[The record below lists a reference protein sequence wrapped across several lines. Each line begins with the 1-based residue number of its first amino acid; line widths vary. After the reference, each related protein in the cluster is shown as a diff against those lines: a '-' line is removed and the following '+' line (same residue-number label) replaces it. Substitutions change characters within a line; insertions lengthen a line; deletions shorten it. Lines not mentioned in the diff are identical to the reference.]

1 MDKIDK
7 EKFFMFYERWYE
19 QMKCLPDKE
28 RLEVYDSICEYAFN
42 HIVTDL
48 VYYLE
53 CVMCNIRKQIDNN
66 EEKHQKFL
74 EKQHKNGLK
83 GGRPRKNPQEPK
95 KAMGYLENPQE
106 PKKAIN
112 KNKNENKNKNKN
124 EKDNNC
130 IIKDYVSDETSDA
143 ASETEEKK
151 ALRSEEKGKK
161 VFAKRIISF
170 FNEKIKENNSA
181 IKPVIVTTDKRI
193 SQINARAIQ
202 YDNAEEMM
210 KTAIVKA
217 TQSQFLNGA
226 NNRNWI
232 ATFDWIFRPNNFPKI
247 LEGNYDNGNH
257 NQQQANNGSI
267 YDGGRAARRQ
277 EFINHVRERF
287 AQPNTETEDIPE
299 ALRDI

>member
-1 MDKIDK
+1 
-7 EKFFMFYERWYE
+7 MFYERWYE
-19 QMKCLPDKE
+19 QMKCLPDQE
-28 RLEVYDSICEYAFN
+28 RLKVYDSICEYAFN

-74 EKQHKNGLK
+74 EKQHKNGSK

-95 KAMGYLENPQE
+95 KAMGYLGNPQE

-112 KNKNENKNKNKN
+112 KNENKNET

-130 IIKDYVSDETSDA
+130 IIKDYVSDETSD
-143 ASETEEKK
+143 ETVEIERKK
-151 ALRSEEKGKK
+151 ALRLEENKK
-161 VFAKRIISF
+161 RIFAKRIISF
-170 FNEKIKENNSA
+170 FNEQIKANNSA

-193 SQINARAIQ
+193 SQLNARAVQ

-210 KTAIVKA
+210 KIVIIKA
-217 TQSQFLNGA
+217 TQSPFLNGL

-257 NQQQANNGSI
+257 NQQQNNGSFS
-267 YDGGRAARRQ
+267 DGGRAARRQ
-277 EFINHVRERF
+277 EFINHIKQRF
-287 AQPNTETEDIPE
+287 AQPDTETDDIPK

>member
-1 MDKIDK
+1 
-7 EKFFMFYERWYE
+7 MFYERWYE

-66 EEKHQKFL
+66 EDKYKSISEKRRNAIKKRWEQNTNEYKCIQTNTN
-74 EKQHKNGLK
+74 EYKQIQNDT
-83 GGRPRKNPQEPK
+83 N
-95 KAMGYLENPQE
+95 NT
-106 PKKAIN
+106 IN
-112 KNKNENKNKNKN
+112 KSKTKSKSKNK
-124 EKDNNC
+124 KDNNC

-143 ASETEEKK
+143 ASEAEEKK
-151 ALRSEEKGKK
+151 ALRSEEKEKRI
-161 VFAKRIISF
+161 FAKRIISF
-170 FNEKIKENNSA
+170 FNEQIKANNSA
-181 IKPVIVTTDKRI
+181 IKPVIVTTDRRI

-217 TQSQFLNGA
+217 TQSTFLNGV

-257 NQQQANNGSI
+257 NQQQDNGSI
-267 YDGGRAARRQ
+267 SDGGRAARRQ
-277 EFINHVRERF
+277 EFINHLKQRF